1 MKRIQIVKVSGMLV
15 ILCVLCSVFFTSCSD
30 KDKTEPLEEDKAKS
44 KEQLLEDFA
53 QMKELVAEKD
63 RLMTEL
69 LHTTQYIT
77 ELFTALEQVKIT
89 ESGDQKA
96 DILAKIKQL
105 SLSLE
110 ESKSNLKK
118 STKRLNSLHNQNS
131 ELSNQVGTL
140 EKLITDMQDQ
150 IASKES
156 EISALK
162 QETQQL
168 QNDRDSYKLTA
179 ENESLEKNRIENE
192 KNTFYYIIG
201 KTDDLETKGIIA
213 EEGTGFLGIGG
224 TYVPAKNLNEQDFIR
239 VDIRSTRSLPI
250 PDKFQIV
257 SSHNSKLL
265 EKNPGNN
272 SMSITDPIRFWTSK
286 FLIIIDKR

>member
-1 MKRIQIVKVSGMLV
+1 MKRIHTVKVSGILV
-15 ILCVLCSVFFTSCSD
+15 ILCFFCSVFLISCSD
-30 KDKTEPLEEDKAKS
+30 KDKVEPLEEDKAKS
-44 KEQLLEDFA
+44 KEQLLEDYA

-69 LHTTQYIT
+69 MQTTQYIT

-118 STKRLNSLHNQNS
+118 STKRLNSLQNQNS
-131 ELSNQVGTL
+131 ELSDKVGTL
-140 EKLITDMQDQ
+140 EKLITDMQEQ

-162 QETQQL
+162 IETQQL
-168 QNDRDSYKLTA
+168 QSDRDSYKSTA
-179 ENESLEKNRIENE
+179 ENEALEKNRIENE

-201 KTDDLETKGIIA
+201 KTDDLESKGIIA

-250 PDKFQIV
+250 PDKYQII
-257 SSHNSKLL
+257 SSHNPKLL
-265 EKNPGNN
+265 EKNSGNN

>member
-1 MKRIQIVKVSGMLV
+1 
-15 ILCVLCSVFFTSCSD
+15 
-30 KDKTEPLEEDKAKS
+30 
-44 KEQLLEDFA
+44 
-53 QMKELVAEKD
+53 MKELVAEKD

-69 LHTTQYIT
+69 MHTTQYIT

-96 DILAKIKQL
+96 DILTKIKQL

-131 ELSNQVGTL
+131 ALSDQVGTL
-140 EKLITDMQDQ
+140 EKLITDMQEQ

-201 KTDDLETKGIIA
+201 RTDELETKGIIA

>member
-1 MKRIQIVKVSGMLV
+1 MKRIQIVKVSDMLV

-69 LHTTQYIT
+69 MHTTQYIT

-110 ESKSNLKK
+110 ESKGNLKK
-118 STKRLNSLHNQNS
+118 STKRLNSLLNQNS
-131 ELSNQVGTL
+131 ALSDQVGTL
-140 EKLITDMQDQ
+140 EKLITDMQEQ

>member
-15 ILCVLCSVFFTSCSD
+15 ILCVFCSVFFTSCSD

-69 LHTTQYIT
+69 MHTTQYIT

-110 ESKSNLKK
+110 ESKGNLKK

-131 ELSNQVGTL
+131 ALSDQVGTL
-140 EKLITDMQDQ
+140 EKLITDMQEQ

-224 TYVPAKNLNEQDFIR
+224 TYVPSKNLNEQDFIR

>member
-1 MKRIQIVKVSGMLV
+1 MKRIHIVKVSGILV
-15 ILCVLCSVFFTSCSD
+15 ILCFFCSVFFTSCSD
-30 KDKTEPLEEDKAKS
+30 KDKPEPLEEDKAKS

-69 LHTTQYIT
+69 MHTTQYIT

-110 ESKSNLKK
+110 ESKINLKK
-118 STKRLNSLHNQNS
+118 STKRLNYLHNQNS
-131 ELSNQVGTL
+131 ELSDQVGTL
-140 EKLITDMQDQ
+140 EKLITDMQGQ

-201 KTDDLETKGIIA
+201 KTDDLETKGIIV

-224 TYVPAKNLNEQDFIR
+224 TYVPTKNLNEQDFIR

-265 EKNPGNN
+265 ERNSGNS

>member
-265 EKNPGNN
+265 EKNTGNN

>member
-1 MKRIQIVKVSGMLV
+1 MKRIQIVKVSDMLV

-69 LHTTQYIT
+69 MHTTQYIT

-110 ESKSNLKK
+110 ESKGNLKK

-131 ELSNQVGTL
+131 ALSDQVGTL
-140 EKLITDMQDQ
+140 EKLITDMQEQ

-250 PDKFQIV
+250 PDKFQII

-265 EKNPGNN
+265 EKNTGNN